1 MNQRRLTVLAALA
14 AATLALSGCS
24 GGGGDTPTGD
34 GEGTAEGTLRVGLIS
49 ASAGAFAFQ
58 GEKLKEG
65 VEFALAQQGDQV
77 NGTRIELVTEDEGTT
92 TAEALTAARRLVQR
106 DPVDVI
112 IGPTG
117 SATSVAVAEEVAD
130 RDLATVILP
139 LALTDEL
146 TSEALRPNL
155 FRVQTT
161 AAQANGPFGTYAAEE
176 LGYKRIAVLAT
187 DFPAGRDSAA
197 AFSAAFEDAGGDVVT
212 EIFPPLGQADFGPF
226 FSQIDTGSIDAVY
239 AWFSGPDAVKFVN
252 QYDSLG
258 LKETTP
264 LIGFAGLNEEFILEQ
279 VNPAAVGAVT
289 VTPYTPFIEEEA
301 NTSFVEAYTEEFGE
315 APALPAANAWVAV
328 QAIHAA
334 LEGLD
339 GPYTGDREA
348 FNESLAGIQIDTPRG
363 PISFDDNQQAITNLY
378 ITETAITGGVIGNK
392 VRTVLEEVAQ

>member
-1 MNQRRLTVLAALA
+1 MNHRPLTAFVAA
-14 AATLALSGCS
+14 AATAIALAGCAGS
-24 GGGGDTPTGD
+24 PADD
-34 GEGTAEGTLRVGLIS
+34 DASEGVLRVGLIS

-65 VEFALAQQGDQV
+65 VEFAFAQLGDEV
-77 NGTRIELVTEDEGTT
+77 NGTRIELVMEDEGTT

-130 RDLATVILP
+130 RGNATVILP

-146 TSEALRPNL
+146 TLGDVRPNL

-161 AAQANGPFGTYAAEE
+161 AAQANAPFGTYAVDE
-176 LGYKRIAVLAT
+176 LGYERVAVIAT

-197 AFSAAFEDAGGDVVT
+197 AFASAFEAAGGEVVQ

-226 FSQIDTGSIDAVY
+226 FSQIDEGAVDAIY

-258 LKETTP
+258 LKESTP
-264 LIGFAGLNEEFILEQ
+264 LIGFAGLNEEFILDQ

-289 VTPYTPFIEEEA
+289 VTPYTPFIDEPE
-301 NTSFVEAYTEEFGE
+301 NVSFVEAYTAEFGE

-348 FNESLAGIQIDTPRG
+348 FNESLASISIDTPRG
-363 PISFDDNQQAITNLY
+363 PISFDDNHQAITNLY
-378 ITETAITGGVIGNK
+378 ITETAITDGVIGNRVK
-392 VRTVLEEVAQ
+392 AVLQDVAQ

>member
-1 MNQRRLTVLAALA
+1 MTQRRLPGLA
-14 AATLALSGCS
+14 AAAAAAVLTLAGCA
-24 GGGGDTPTGD
+24 GGGGG
-34 GEGTAEGTLRVGLIS
+34 GTAEEGEASGGVLRVGLIA
-49 ASAGAFAFQ
+49 ASAGPFAFQ

-65 VEFALAQQGDQV
+65 VEFALAQLGDEV
-77 NGTRIELVTEDEGTT
+77 NGTKIELVMEDEGTT

-146 TSEALRPNL
+146 TEGDVRANL
-155 FRVQTT
+155 FRVQAT
-161 AAQANGPFGTYAAEE
+161 AAQANAPFGTYAAEE
-176 LGYKRIAVLAT
+176 LGYERIAVVAT

-197 AFSAAFEDAGGDVVT
+197 AFSAAFEDAGGEVVT

-226 FSQIDTGSIDAVY
+226 FSQIDAGSIDAVY

-252 QYDSLG
+252 QYESLG

-264 LIGFAGLNEEFILEQ
+264 LIGFAGLNEEFILDQ
-279 VNPAAVGAVT
+279 VNPAAVGTVT
-289 VTPYTPFIEEEA
+289 VTPYTPFIDAEE

-334 LEGLD
+334 LEALD
-339 GPYTGDREA
+339 EPYTGDREA
-348 FNESLAGIQIDTPRG
+348 FNEALAGIEIATPRG
-363 PISFDDNQQAITNLY
+363 PISFDENHQAITDLY
-378 ITETAITGGVIGNK
+378 ITETAITDAVIGNQ
-392 VRTVLEEVAQ
+392 VIAVLEDVEQ